1 MIELHEGELLKVV
14 LVHMDF
20 KNEVILSTPNLFSE
34 RANNHGMHFYG
45 ILGFL
50 MEKLHLKKGKKTKLS
65 LSADV
70 RFYSSSKEKR
80 DFRKTVLA
88 YLKTI
93 NEDELMFKNSLYDR
107 PYGESVFKYFFTFI
121 NYLREPLKLMDDTA
135 STLKKV
141 LKKCS
146 VAQNEALKNFITL
159 QSEFAFPLSDEI
171 VKKHIK
177 KRRKAMIDLD
187 EQRNSN
193 EVQPIT
199 QAEKNRIAECYA
211 SLGNSLIENDV
222 PKITTVTLENNVDCN
237 TIHIVDGIVSL
248 SSFLENPRNV
258 ENSIASL
265 SVKMKDLQAEF
276 SKSEQITSAGNIN
289 RTSNRNSA
297 DVIIDEI
304 NRNLSQ
310 LSRSEPKKK
319 SRPATPRKKRKTCHD
334 VQNMLQR
341 TFHREVGTILKSNTT
356 LSTTRALEETSGPTK
371 RSLAGNEE
379 SSNEIFNPFE

>member
-1 MIELHEGELLKVV
+1 MLTVIQ
-14 LVHMDF
+14 F
-20 KNEVILSTPNLFSE
+20 ILSTESSVYRKNLKFC
-34 RANNHGMHFYG
+34 
-45 ILGFL
+45 I
-50 MEKLHLKKGKKTKLS
+50 KLS
-65 LSADV
+65 
-70 RFYSSSKEKR
+70 
-80 DFRKTVLA
+80 
-88 YLKTI
+88 I
-93 NEDELMFKNSLYDR
+93 SL
-107 PYGESVFKYFFTFI
+107 
-121 NYLREPLKLMDDTA
+121 N
-135 STLKKV
+135 
-141 LKKCS
+141 
-146 VAQNEALKNFITL
+146 
-159 QSEFAFPLSDEI
+159 
-171 VKKHIK
+171 
-177 KRRKAMIDLD
+177 
-187 EQRNSN
+187 
-193 EVQPIT
+193 
-199 QAEKNRIAECYA
+199 
-211 SLGNSLIENDV
+211 
-222 PKITTVTLENNVDCN
+222 
-237 TIHIVDGIVSL
+237 

-297 DVIIDEI
+297 DVIIGELIALERDLLISDEI

-310 LSRSEPKKK
+310 LSRSESKKK